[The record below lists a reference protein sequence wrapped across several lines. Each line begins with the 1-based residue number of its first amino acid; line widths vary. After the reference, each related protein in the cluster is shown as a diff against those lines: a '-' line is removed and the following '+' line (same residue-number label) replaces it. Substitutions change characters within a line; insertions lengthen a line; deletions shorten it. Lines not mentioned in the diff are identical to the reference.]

1 MHKELFTPTGLAKSW
16 ANALGQTDR
25 HTQSLCLGLSVCVCL
40 SLSLRICMSNLF
52 CSIALKIS
60 FVVQDLR
67 AESDA
72 LNGLNTKLLATI
84 KGQMFLVFIKGAMFI
99 V

>member
-1 MHKELFTPTGLAKSW
+1 
-16 ANALGQTDR
+16 
-25 HTQSLCLGLSVCVCL
+25 
-40 SLSLRICMSNLF
+40 MSNLF
-52 CSIALKIS
+52 CSIPLKIS
-60 FVVQDLR
+60 FVVEDLR

-84 KGQMFLVFIKGAMFI
+84 KGQMFLVFIKGEMFI